1 MQIQHHKGAAAIL
14 VSQHFGVPPK
24 LGMGK
29 AQGQPPPP
37 PPDFWERFL
46 HRRGDL
52 EEGGRK
58 RLKAEFNV

>member
-29 AQGQPPPP
+29 AQGQPPRLLGA
-37 PPDFWERFL
+37 FMGRF
-46 HRRGDL
+46 G
-52 EEGGRK
+52 GGRK
-58 RLKAEFNV
+58 KKVKGRV

>member
-29 AQGQPPPP
+29 AQGQPPTPP
-37 PPDFWERFL
+37 PTSGSVFCIEGEIW
-46 HRRGDL
+46 RR
-52 EEGGRK
+52 EEEKG
-58 RLKAEFNV
+58 

>member
-29 AQGQPPPP
+29 ARGQPPQLLGA
-37 PPDFWERFL
+37 FSASMGRF
-46 HRRGDL
+46 G
-52 EEGGRK
+52 GGRK
-58 RLKAEFNV
+58 KKG